1 MAKKAEPEATHPGI
15 VERTTAPMLTAV
27 LDIALRFVGADA
39 VWYVRIWALRLVSR
53 IAPWTIILGCASRK
67 DEPNAESCV
76 AGIAKLISDETDDR
90 LRHVLVETVFNM
102 QVFAHLVP
110 KQRGSIMVSLTD
122 RMMVDPD
129 ISTRFLILKR
139 IGPMINTDQ
148 YAAKPCDNQALLTVL
163 SMFHDNSV
171 KMRCLAME
179 TLAGIVSKKDE
190 QSILNEIVDQ
200 IRDRENKTYLR
211 RRLSAAKNILP
222 LLGMQVPP
230 EMLLPSPAAGIS
242 VPHEAGQ
249 TDEKLP
255 AKTVNHGRELSVLV
269 LAALTS
275 QGNKQV
281 VWMIVVGLVC
291 EHKSAEHPKLQ
302 DPF

>member
-1 MAKKAEPEATHPGI
+1 
-15 VERTTAPMLTAV
+15 
-27 LDIALRFVGADA
+27 
-39 VWYVRIWALRLVSR
+39 
-53 IAPWTIILGCASRK
+53 
-67 DEPNAESCV
+67 
-76 AGIAKLISDETDDR
+76 
-90 LRHVLVETVFNM
+90 
-102 QVFAHLVP
+102 
-110 KQRGSIMVSLTD
+110 
-122 RMMVDPD
+122 
-129 ISTRFLILKR
+129 
-139 IGPMINTDQ
+139 
-148 YAAKPCDNQALLTVL
+148 
-163 SMFHDNSV
+163 
-171 KMRCLAME
+171 ME

-291 EHKSAEHPKLQ
+291 EHKSVEHPKPQ